1 PARDELRLRGDER
14 EGLAPVLEERGAVG
28 EEPRRLDL
36 RGEVRELHLDR
47 LEPRDR
53 LAERAPLPR
62 VGERLVERPLGEPEA
77 EGGDADPAA
86 VEDGQELAQAG
97 PPGAEQVRLW
107 HPAAVEAERP
117 RVGGVPAHLPVRLA
131 YLVAGG
137 VGGDDD
143 VRDLAVARERG
154 DRHAAGDLR
163 ARVGDEL
170 LGAVDDPLPAL
181 EPGAGAGRAR

>member
-1 PARDELRLRGDER
+1 DLGVAVEAGGGVLLDVAVATVDLHGPLARAHREPARDELRLRGDER
-14 EGLAPVLEERGAVG
+14 EGLAAVPEERGAVG

-107 HPAAVEAERP
+107 HPAAVEAER
-117 RVGGVPAHLPVRLA
+117 
-131 YLVAGG
+131 
-137 VGGDDD
+137 
-143 VRDLAVARERG
+143 
-154 DRHAAGDLR
+154 
-163 ARVGDEL
+163 
-170 LGAVDDPLPAL
+170 
-181 EPGAGAGRAR
+181 